1 MATGP
6 LFMTKE
12 EINNNI
18 ENYHK
23 LSIQVSL
30 NGLSFCIVDTIA
42 NTIKQFKRLNFG
54 KELSP
59 YETQKELK
67 QLFRESQVTDYSFAE
82 VVVIHRNNLF
92 SLVPKPLF
100 DKAELANYLKFNVK
114 ILANDLVEYDEIGS
128 YDLVN
133 VYVPFVNINN
143 YIYDLFGEFEFMH
156 HGTVMVQSLL
166 NSHSNGNEPICY
178 VHVADKQMDIT
189 VLTQKQLLFF
199 NSFQFITKEDFIYYL
214 LFTLEQLKLNTETLK
229 LRLFGSVDM
238 GDELYNIAYEYIQ
251 HISLFIPPSDIYS
264 TEELEKET
272 VDFTVLNAL

>member
-1 MATGP
+1 MATGH
-6 LFMTKE
+6 LFMTKK
-12 EINNNI
+12 EINNDI
-18 ENYHK
+18 ENYYK

-30 NGLSFCIVDTIA
+30 NGLSFCIADTIA
-42 NTIKQFKRLNFG
+42 NTIKEFKRRSFG

-59 YETQKELK
+59 YELQKELK
-67 QLFRESQVTDYSFAE
+67 QLFGESNIEGYSFSE
-82 VVVIHRNNLF
+82 VVVIHKNNLF

-100 DKAELANYLKFNVK
+100 DTAELANYLKFNVK
-114 ILANDLVEYDEIGS
+114 ILANDLVEYDEIDS

-166 NSHSNGNEPICY
+166 NSYSNGNETICY
-178 VHVADKQMDIT
+178 VHVSDNQMDIT
-189 VLTQKQLLFF
+189 VLAQKQLLLF
-199 NSFQFITKEDFIYYL
+199 NSFKYKTKEDFIYYL
-214 LFTLEQLKLNTETLK
+214 LFTLEQLKLDTETVK
-229 LRLFGSVDM
+229 IRLFGEVDM
-238 GDELYNIAYEYIQ
+238 GDELYNIGYEYIQ

-264 TEELEKET
+264 TEELEKEE

>member
-6 LFMTKE
+6 LFMTKK

-18 ENYHK
+18 EKFYK

-42 NTIKQFKRLNFG
+42 NTIKHFKRLNFS

-59 YETQKELK
+59 YEMQKELK
-67 QLFRESQVTDYSFAE
+67 QLFGESKIEDYSITE

-114 ILANDLVEYDEIGS
+114 ILANDLVEYDEIDS

-156 HGTVMVQSLL
+156 HGTIMVQSLL

-178 VHVADKQMDIT
+178 VHIADKQMDIT
-189 VLTQKQLLFF
+189 VLAQKQLLFF
-199 NSFQFITKEDFIYYL
+199 NSFQYITKEDFIYYL
-214 LFTLEQLKLNTETLK
+214 LFTLEQLKLNTENIK
-229 LRLFGSVDM
+229 LRLFGAVDM

-251 HISLFIPPSDIYS
+251 HISIFIPPSDIYS
-264 TEELEKET
+264 TEELEKEV

>member
-6 LFMTKE
+6 LFMTKKE
-12 EINNNI
+12 NNNNI
-18 ENYHK
+18 EDYYK

-42 NTIKQFKRLNFG
+42 NTIILSKRLHFG

-59 YETQKELK
+59 YEIQKELK
-67 QLFRESQVTDYSFAE
+67 QLFRESRIEDYSFAE
-82 VVVIHRNNLF
+82 VIVIHRNNLF
-92 SLVPKPLF
+92 SLVPKPLL

-114 ILANDLVEYDEIGS
+114 ILANDLVEYDEIES

-156 HGTVMVQSLL
+156 HGTIMIQSLL

-178 VHVADKQMDIT
+178 VHVADKQIDIT
-189 VLTQKQLLFF
+189 VLAQKQLLFF
-199 NSFQFITKEDFIYYL
+199 NSFHYTTKEDFIYYL
-214 LFTLEQLKLNTETLK
+214 LFTLEQLKLNTENIK
-229 LRLFGSVDM
+229 LRLFGAVDM
-238 GDELYNIAYEYIQ
+238 GDELYNICYEYIQ
-251 HISLFIPPSDIYS
+251 HISIFIPPNDIHPADES
-264 TEELEKET
+264 EKEDI
-272 VDFTVLNAL
+272 DFTVLNSL

>member
-1 MATGP
+1 MVTGP
-6 LFMTKE
+6 LFMTKK

-18 ENYHK
+18 ENFHK

-42 NTIKQFKRLNFG
+42 NTVKHFKRLNFG

-59 YETQKELK
+59 YEMQKELK
-67 QLFRESQVTDYSFAE
+67 QLFGESKIEDYSFTE

-114 ILANDLVEYDEIGS
+114 ILANDLVEYDEIDS

-133 VYVPFVNINN
+133 VYVPFVNVNN

-156 HGTVMVQSLL
+156 HGTIMVQSLL

-178 VHVADKQMDIT
+178 VHVTDKQMDIT

-214 LFTLEQLKLNTETLK
+214 LFTLEQLKLNTETIK

-264 TEELEKET
+264 TEELEKEV

>member
-1 MATGP
+1 MVTGP
-6 LFMTKE
+6 LFMTKK

-42 NTIKQFKRLNFG
+42 NTIKHFKRLNFG

-67 QLFRESQVTDYSFAE
+67 QLFKESQVADYSFTE

-166 NSHSNGNEPICY
+166 NSHSNGNDPICY

-199 NSFQFITKEDFIYYL
+199 NSFLFITKEDFIYYL
-214 LFTLEQLKLNTETLK
+214 LFTLEQLKLNTETIK
-229 LRLFGSVDM
+229 LRLFGSIDM
-238 GDELYNIAYEYIQ
+238 EDELYNIAYKYVQ

-264 TEELEKET
+264 TEEIEKEV

>member
-1 MATGP
+1 MVTGP
-6 LFMTKE
+6 LFMTKK

-23 LSIQVSL
+23 MSIQVSL

-42 NTIKQFKRLNFG
+42 NTIKHFKRLDFG

-59 YETQKELK
+59 YEMQKELK
-67 QLFRESQVTDYSFAE
+67 QLFGESKIEDYSFTE

-114 ILANDLVEYDEIGS
+114 ILANDLVEYDEIDS

-133 VYVPFVNINN
+133 VYVPFVNVNN

-156 HGTVMVQSLL
+156 HGTIMVQSLL

-214 LFTLEQLKLNTETLK
+214 LFTLEQLKLNTETIK

-264 TEELEKET
+264 TEELEKEV

>member
-1 MATGP
+1 
-6 LFMTKE
+6 MTKE

-42 NTIKQFKRLNFG
+42 NAIKEFKRLSFG

-59 YETQKELK
+59 YEMQKELK
-67 QLFRESQVTDYSFAE
+67 QLFRESQIEDYSFSE

-100 DKAELANYLKFNVK
+100 DTAELANYLKFNVK
-114 ILANDLVEYDEIGS
+114 ILANDLVEYDEIDS

-133 VYVPFVNINN
+133 VYLPFVNINN

-156 HGTVMVQSLL
+156 HGTVMAQSLL
-166 NSHSNGNEPICY
+166 NSHSNGNETICY
-178 VHVADKQMDIT
+178 VHIADHQMDIT
-189 VLTQKQLLFF
+189 VLNQKQLLFF
-199 NSFQFITKEDFIYYL
+199 NSFQFKTKEDFIYYL
-214 LFTLEQLKLNTETLK
+214 LFTLEQLKLDTEKIK
-229 LRLFGSVDM
+229 LRLFGEVDM
-238 GDELYNIAYEYIQ
+238 GDELYNIAYDYIQ
-251 HISLFIPPSDIYS
+251 HISLFIPPNDIYS
-264 TEELEKET
+264 TEEIEKEV

>member
-1 MATGP
+1 MVTGP
-6 LFMTKE
+6 LFMTKK

-23 LSIQVSL
+23 MSIQVSL

-42 NTIKQFKRLNFG
+42 NTIKHFKRLNFG

-59 YETQKELK
+59 YEMQKELK
-67 QLFRESQVTDYSFAE
+67 RLFGESKIEDYSLTE

-114 ILANDLVEYDEIGS
+114 ILANDLVEYDEIDS

-133 VYVPFVNINN
+133 VYVPFVNVNN

-156 HGTVMVQSLL
+156 HGTIMVQSLL

-199 NSFQFITKEDFIYYL
+199 NSFQFVTKEDFIYYL
-214 LFTLEQLKLNTETLK
+214 LFTLEQLKLNTETIK

-264 TEELEKET
+264 TEELEKEV

>member
-1 MATGP
+1 MATGH
-6 LFMTKE
+6 LFMTKK
-12 EINNNI
+12 EINNDI
-18 ENYHK
+18 ENYYK

-42 NTIKQFKRLNFG
+42 NTIKEFKRRSFG

-59 YETQKELK
+59 YELQKELK
-67 QLFRESQVTDYSFAE
+67 QLFRESNIEGYSFSE
-82 VVVIHRNNLF
+82 VVVIHKNNLF

-100 DKAELANYLKFNVK
+100 DTAELANYLKFNVK
-114 ILANDLVEYDEIGS
+114 ILANDLVEYDEIDS

-166 NSHSNGNEPICY
+166 NSYSNGNETICY
-178 VHVADKQMDIT
+178 VHVSDNQMDIT
-189 VLTQKQLLFF
+189 VLAQKQLLLF
-199 NSFQFITKEDFIYYL
+199 NSFQYKTKEDFIYYL
-214 LFTLEQLKLNTETLK
+214 LFTLEQLKLDTETVK
-229 LRLFGSVDM
+229 IRLFGEVDM
-238 GDELYNIAYEYIQ
+238 RDELYNIAYEYIQ

-264 TEELEKET
+264 TEELAKEE

>member
-1 MATGP
+1 
-6 LFMTKE
+6 MTKK

-42 NTIKQFKRLNFG
+42 NTIKRFKRLNFG

-59 YETQKELK
+59 YETLKELK
-67 QLFRESQVTDYSFAE
+67 QLFRDSQVSDYSFTE

-92 SLVPKPLF
+92 NLVPKPLF

-114 ILANDLVEYDEIGS
+114 ILANDLVEYDEIDS

-156 HGTVMVQSLL
+156 HGTIMVQSLL

-199 NSFQFITKEDFIYYL
+199 NSFQFLTKEDFIYYL
-214 LFTLEQLKLNTETLK
+214 LFTLEQLKLNTETIK

-264 TEELEKET
+264 TEELEKEV